1 MLIVEHLPWVRMQ
14 NHLLNEMPANGST
27 VGKRRYPVVK
37 VMLVDDHAL
46 IRASLSFLL
55 RATAGFDVVGE
66 CADGAEAPER
76 ARQLHPDVV
85 LMDVNLNTTSGIVV
99 TRDLLR
105 INTDVKVL
113 MLSGSVNPQVLQ
125 DAAQAGANGF
135 VLKGGDPQELL
146 AAVRHVADG
155 GTSWPAGYEARY
167 NRLS

>member
-1 MLIVEHLPWVRMQ
+1 M
-14 NHLLNEMPANGST
+14 
-27 VGKRRYPVVK
+27 VK

-76 ARQLHPDVV
+76 ALQLHPDVV

-105 INTDVKVL
+105 TNSDVRVL
-113 MLSGSVNPQVLQ
+113 MLSGSVNAQLLH
-125 DAAQAGANGF
+125 DAAEAGANGF
-135 VLKGGDPQELL
+135 VLKGGDPHDLL
-146 AAVRHVADG
+146 AAVQDVADG
-155 GTSWPAGYEARY
+155 GTAWPAGFPMRDS
-167 NRLS
+167 RLS

>member
-1 MLIVEHLPWVRMQ
+1 MQ
-14 NHLLNEMPANGST
+14 NRLLNEMPAKAVPWFG
-27 VGKRRYPVVK
+27 RRRLLVVK

-76 ARQLHPDVV
+76 ARELHPDVV
-85 LMDVNLNTTSGIVV
+85 LMDVNLHTTSGIDV

-113 MLSGSVNPQVLQ
+113 MLSGSVNPQVLEE
-125 DAAQAGANGF
+125 AAQAGANGF
-135 VLKGGDPQELL
+135 VLKGGDPHDLL

-155 GTSWPAGYEARY
+155 GTSWPAGYHARHS
-167 NRLS
+167 RLS